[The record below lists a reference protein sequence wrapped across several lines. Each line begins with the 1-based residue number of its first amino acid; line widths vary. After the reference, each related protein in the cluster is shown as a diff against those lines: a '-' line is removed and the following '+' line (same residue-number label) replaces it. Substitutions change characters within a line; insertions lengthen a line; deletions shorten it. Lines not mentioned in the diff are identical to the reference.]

1 MSQVDSPFVP
11 DPETS
16 LEPRPSGDGSALYGA
31 YYYRHDCGVPYER
44 NEHWLTFFGEIA
56 ENIIRDLHPAS
67 VMDAGCGMGFLVE
80 ALRQRGVEA
89 WGIDVS
95 EYAISQV
102 HESVRDYC
110 SVASLSEPF
119 PRRYDLITCIEV
131 VEHIP
136 AAEIDEVIANL
147 CKATHRLLLST
158 SPHDY
163 GEATHVNVRPPQAWS
178 AMLARDRFLRDFNHD
193 ASYLTPWTALYTRRE
208 ESLTETVR
216 RYDESW
222 WRLRWEVSEMRN
234 SLLALHERLESIQSG
249 ETSAGSEELERRQ
262 EEILRL
268 RDLVIGKDA
277 ELGAIRGRIA
287 ELEEQAVARR
297 YASITQRLQARL
309 FNAARARFRRLR
321 NPSG

>member
-1 MSQVDSPFVP
+1 VP

-16 LEPRPSGDGSALYGA
+16 LEPRPSGDGSIEYGP
-31 YYYRHDCGVPYER
+31 YYFRDYWGSPPYER
-44 NEHWLTFFGEIA
+44 SEHWLKFFGA
-56 ENIIRDLHPAS
+56 VADSIIRDLHPTS
-67 VMDAGCGMGFLVE
+67 VLDAGCAMGFLVE

-110 SVASLSEPF
+110 SVASLTEAF

-136 AAEIDEVIANL
+136 PQETRNSIANL
-147 CKATHRLLLST
+147 CEATDRLLLST
-158 SPHDY
+158 TPEDY
-163 GEATHVNVRPPQAWS
+163 GEPTHLNVQPPEAWS
-178 AMLARDRFLRDFNHD
+178 AMLAGEGFGRDFDHD
-193 ASYLTPWTALYTRRE
+193 ASYLSPWAALYTRRDE
-208 ESLTETVR
+208 PLAETVR
-216 RYDESW
+216 RYDRSW
-222 WRLRWEVSEMRN
+222 WRLRREAVELRA
-234 SLLALHERLESIQSG
+234 SLLELKEKLEALHSG
-249 ETSAGSEELERRQ
+249 ETSAGSEELERRH

-287 ELEEQAVARR
+287 ELEEQAMARR
-297 YASITQRLQARL
+297 YAIITQRLQARL

-321 NPSG
+321 NPTG